1 MEPWIDPREHRAR
14 WYFATLLVLGIGTLI
29 AMVFLL
35 MLAEMTPEEDA
46 IALVTA
52 FLSLLGAILA
62 ALKLRQ
68 LPHEFRQQ
76 EGTSETTNDAV

>member
-1 MEPWIDPREHRAR
+1 MEPWIDPRERRAR
-14 WYFATLLVLGIGTLI
+14 WYFASLLLLGIGTLL
-29 AMVFLL
+29 AMVVLL

-46 IALVTA
+46 IALVA
-52 FLSLLGAILA
+52 ALLSLLGAVLA

-76 EGTSETTNDAV
+76 EDTSE